1 MVETLILT
9 LVYIVVIVAAVWL
22 VIWVLGMIGVPLPEM
37 VVKCMWVI
45 AVLLII
51 LLLWRMLGPLL
62 RLG

>member
-37 VVKCMWVI
+37 VIKCMWVI